1 MAEENKTPE
10 VPTIEELQAE
20 IARIKGENEKLKNA
34 QSNAS
39 SDAAKYKKLLQER
52 MTEQERAAA
61 QAKEVLENLKAE
73 NERLKKEQTI
83 ASHTAG
89 YLSLG
94 FGDAL
99 AKKAAEATFASD
111 FSALTTAF
119 KEFITEHD
127 KALAADALRKTPR
140 PGTGG
145 SEVEITKEQ
154 FAKMGYLER
163 KKLAEE
169 HPDLYE
175 KLK

>member
-61 QAKEVLENLKAE
+61 QAKEVLDNLKAE

-145 SEVEITKEQ
+145 SEAEITKEQ